1 MISVVVPVYQVENYL
16 HRCVDSILNQ
26 TYRDLEVI
34 LVDDGS
40 PDDSSVICDEYAE
53 KDSRVKVIH
62 QKNAGAA
69 AARNVGLRNAKGDFV
84 AFVDADDWL
93 EKDMYQRLSDALIS
107 QNADIACSGCYVDEK
122 DSSEALTIDVLKYN
136 SPKEF
141 LQGAITGQNHALIAL
156 WSKLYR
162 RQVFDGVSFVEG
174 ITSDDCVIAIDIC
187 AKQPKLV
194 ILSEAYY
201 HYNHDNDGSITKNKI
216 APRAAYGKFLW
227 LTKWLNLPAD
237 FHTDTVV
244 NVAEK
249 NRLKFALR
257 AYEMNY
263 VKSTLSAERT
273 NEIVE
278 FLDNADNYNGVSSH
292 RFLCWCFR
300 NCRWV
305 VNIFAKVRYG
315 GK

>member
-1 MISVVVPVYQVENYL
+1 MISVIVPIYKVEKYL

-26 TYRDLEVI
+26 TYKDLEVI

-40 PDDSSVICDEYAE
+40 PDNCPQVCDEYVL
-53 KDSRVKVIH
+53 KDSRVRVIH
-62 QKNAGAA
+62 QQNAGQA
-69 AARNVGLRNAKGDFV
+69 AARNVGLRNAKGDFI

-93 EKDMYQRLSDALIS
+93 EKDMYQKMYGALVNGS
-107 QNADIACSGCYVDEK
+107 ADIACSGCYIDENGTFTK
-122 DSSEALTIDVLKYN
+122 LSINMEEFN
-136 SPKEF
+136 SPETF

-162 RQVFDGVSFVEG
+162 RQVFDGLSFVEG

-187 AKQPKLV
+187 AKYPKLA
-194 ILSEAYY
+194 IISEAYY

-237 FHTDTVV
+237 FHTDAVV
-244 NVAEK
+244 NVAKK

-263 VKSTLSAERT
+263 MKSILSEERA

-278 FLDNADNYNGVSSH
+278 FLDNADNYNGVSFH

-305 VNIFAKVRYG
+305 VNMLAKIRYG